1 MRNMKKILASLCAL
15 LLLGVVN
22 ATAQKVAV
30 IDMEYIL
37 KAVPAYETANEQL
50 SQLSKKWQK
59 EVEAKL
65 TEVQNMYKAYQ
76 TEQVFLSA
84 EMKTQREETI
94 LAKEREANELKRKYF
109 GADGDL
115 FKKRESLMK
124 PIQDEIYNALQE
136 YSNEKGYQIIL
147 DKTSTVGM
155 VFVAPKIDVSD
166 DILAKLGYSK

>member
-1 MRNMKKILASLCAL
+1 MKKVLVSLCAL
-15 LLLGVVN
+15 LLVGVMN
-22 ATAQKVAV
+22 TNAQKVAV

-59 EVEAKL
+59 EVEALL

-84 EMKTQREETI
+84 EMKTQREEAI
-94 LAKEREANELKRKYF
+94 LNKERQANDLKRKYF

-136 YSNEKGYQIIL
+136 YCNEKGYQIIL
-147 DKTSTVGM
+147 DKASTVGLI
-155 VFVAPKIDVSD
+155 FVAPKIDVSD
-166 DILAKLGYSK
+166 EVLVKLGYAK